1 MNWYK
6 AATKTAVSVTPAE
19 FGAMTWREKRVL
31 ARNESITPELQRLF
45 FTEPYEMKGEALVSL
60 TRNPSITPATQ
71 LLFFTE
77 EYEDKDQVL
86 SYLARKIGI
95 TLEAQRLFFT
105 QEYWGKYWTLRAL
118 TDNPSIHPEVQ
129 LLFFTESYEDKMEI
143 LGYITGNHSFFW
155 NFTSAQW
162 LQIKNAARGVIRL
175 LILKKRL
182 EQIQKVAADIIR
194 GKLKGGL

>member
-19 FGAMTWREKRVL
+19 FVAMTWREKRVL
-31 ARNESITPELQRLF
+31 ARNERISPELQRLF
-45 FTEPYEMKGEALVSL
+45 FAEEYETKGSILMYLS
-60 TRNPSITPATQ
+60 RNPSITPATQ

-86 SYLARKIGI
+86 SYLARNRGI
-95 TLEAQRLFFT
+95 IPEVQRLFFT

-129 LLFFTESYEDKMEI
+129 LLFFTEPYEDKMEI
-143 LGYITGNHSFFW
+143 LGYLTGNHSFFW

-162 LQIKNAARGVIRL
+162 LQIKNAARGVMRL

-182 EQIQKVAADIIR
+182 EQIAGVQ
-194 GKLKGGL
+194 

>member
-6 AATKTAVSVTPAE
+6 VAEAATVSVTPEE

-31 ARNESITPELQRLF
+31 ARNERISPETQRLF

-77 EYEDKDQVL
+77 EYEHKDQVL

-95 TLEAQRLFFT
+95 IPEVQRLFIT
-105 QEYWGKYWTLRAL
+105 QEYLGKYWTLRAL

-129 LLFFTESYEDKMEI
+129 LLFFTEPYEDKMEI
-143 LGYITGNHSFFW
+143 LGYLTGNHSFFW
-155 NFTSAQW
+155 NFTLKQW
-162 LQIKNAARGVIRL
+162 LQIKNAARGEMRL

-182 EQIQKVAADIIR
+182 EQLVGVQ
-194 GKLKGGL
+194 